1 MRLGELHAHVKDN
14 SKPDEGY
21 HHAGDVV
28 LHRHIDHGG
37 SHNTFTT
44 SEQSQN
50 ILCMKLF
57 NLANW

>member
-21 HHAGDVV
+21 LHAGDVV

-37 SHNTFTT
+37 SHTT

-50 ILCMKLF
+50 ILGMKLF
-57 NLANW
+57 NLSNW